1 MRKYTLLI
9 SLNLILLIILYNLA
23 NVFFF
28 QKIIIKKKD
37 EIELINS
44 IDKYLK
50 FTHHVREFKF
60 ITNKNQSIEKLF
72 YSKRITNE
80 NNKLIIFQGD
90 SWAEQNVL
98 YNKSNMFL
106 NNFVSKFSL
115 NFIDAGVTSYSFSP
129 MNLQLNYLKKD
140 LNYSPDIVVA
150 LIDHTDIADEYCRY
164 KDKLILKNNKLKKI
178 LLEKDNSGE
187 IYNYKLEYQKKIEN
201 IINSDNFNI
210 IKLIKIF
217 FIKKKTNKNENKQIC
232 DVKKIS
238 NLNNKNISMD
248 KLNYLQKVA
257 NLYIDEVFENKKNI
271 NLFFV
276 IHPWLIHDNKE
287 NFYWSNFFHKIIENR
302 GEKENITLIDFQKLY
317 PNIYLT
323 ENLEPEDIYVKNDPT
338 YHLSEKAH
346 LIFIKKVMEEVVKKI
361 HN

>member
-9 SLNLILLIILYNLA
+9 SLTLILFLILYNLV
-23 NVFFF
+23 NLFFF
-28 QKIIIKKKD
+28 KEIISKKKD
-37 EIELINS
+37 EIVLINS

-115 NFIDAGVTSYSFSP
+115 NFIDAGVSSYSFSP
-129 MNLQLNYLKKD
+129 MNLQLNYLKKN

-150 LIDHTDIADEYCRY
+150 LVDHTDIADEYCRY
-164 KDKLILKNNKLKKI
+164 KDKLIFKNNKLKKI
-178 LLEKDNSGE
+178 LLEKENSGE

-201 IINSDNFNI
+201 IITIDEQTKPGGLGSLIRENNPRLTYLKEMCLSDEF
-210 IKLIKIF
+210 IF
-217 FIKKKTNKNENKQIC
+217 EN
-232 DVKKIS
+232 
-238 NLNNKNISMD
+238 LGRD
-248 KLNYLQKVA
+248 KLLDKYGLSI
-257 NLYIDEVFENKKNI
+257 NLIKKNI
-271 NLFFV
+271 Q
-276 IHPWLIHDNKE
+276 
-287 NFYWSNFFHKIIENR
+287 KIY
-302 GEKENITLIDFQKLY
+302 K
-317 PNIYLT
+317 
-323 ENLEPEDIYVKNDPT
+323 
-338 YHLSEKAH
+338 
-346 LIFIKKVMEEVVKKI
+346 
-361 HN
+361 